1 MSLSTHQ
8 ALVDVVYHEA
18 RCIDEQRWDE
28 WLALYTDDAH
38 YWMPLTHGQTDPLLQ
53 GSLMYE
59 DKMLLG
65 IRVERLKGRRTF
77 SQEPIS
83 RCHHLLQAPSIE
95 MLDAGL
101 GQARLRTAFHY
112 VEPRGD
118 EQQLYAGWASHD
130 LRYQGTDWRIVL
142 KRVDLVNC
150 EAAFGNIQLFM

>member
-1 MSLSTHQ
+1 MSLSIHQ

-65 IRVERLKGRRTF
+65 IRVERLKGRPLSPREEAF
-77 SQEPIS
+77 
-83 RCHHLLQAPSIE
+83 
-95 MLDAGL
+95 
-101 GQARLRTAFHY
+101 LRE
-112 VEPRGD
+112 V
-118 EQQLYAGWASHD
+118 
-130 LRYQGTDWRIVL
+130 QGTGEPTASAV
-142 KRVDLVNC
+142 RVYSSATNRRMHVALSQC
-150 EAAFGNIQLFM
+150 EVPGRRTRKANPHS